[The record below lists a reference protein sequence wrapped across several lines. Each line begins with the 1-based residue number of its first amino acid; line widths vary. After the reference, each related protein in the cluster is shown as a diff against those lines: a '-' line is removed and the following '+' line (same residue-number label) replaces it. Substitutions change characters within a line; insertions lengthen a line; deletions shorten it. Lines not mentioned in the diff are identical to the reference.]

1 MLIILDGF
9 GLAGPGPG
17 NAVSLA
23 KTPNLDALMAN
34 YPGAKLQASGQYV
47 GLPQGQMGNSEVGH
61 MNIGAGRVIYQSL
74 TKIDRDIAQGDFYKK
89 PVLRRAIQE
98 ALDKGKNLH
107 LMGLLS
113 KGGVHSHQ
121 RHLFAILK
129 LCKDMGLDR
138 VYVHAFLDGRDV
150 SPHDGL
156 ADLESLQE
164 EIRSLGVGKIAT
176 VTGRYYAMDRDQRY
190 DRIEKAY
197 RAVVQ
202 GLGDRT
208 DDFCQKL
215 QAKYQVGETDEFVQ
229 AMVAADYQGMDPE
242 DSIIFYNFRPDR
254 ARQLT
259 WAIMDENFDL
269 FSRPFV
275 YRGYFACM
283 TNYDRAI
290 EGVHIVYQ
298 EEKITNTLGAYL
310 SHCGKKQLRIAETE
324 KYAHVTFFFNGG
336 VELPNEGEDR
346 ILVPSPKVATYDL
359 KPEMSAVEVTDK
371 LVEAILTA
379 KYDFILLNFANPDMV
394 GHTGVVSAA
403 VKAVE
408 TVDSCLGRILKALDQ
423 VDGKALITADHGNC
437 EVMVDEK
444 GQAMTSHTNNQVPLV
459 GYKIDES
466 LRDGALCDLA
476 PTILDIMGLE
486 KPEEMTGTSLRMEE
500 IWVELYQLMPWKF

>member
-1 MLIILDGF
+1 MPSPVMLIILDGF

-17 NAVSLA
+17 NAASLA
-23 KTPNLDALMAN
+23 KTPNLDALMARW
-34 YPGAKLQASGQYV
+34 PQSKIQASSQYV

-74 TKIDRDIAQGDFYKK
+74 TKIDRDIGQGDFYKK
-89 PVLRRAIQE
+89 PVLRQAIQE
-98 ALDKGKNLH
+98 ALDKGKSLH

-156 ADLESLQE
+156 EDLKSLKE
-164 EIRSLGVGKIAT
+164 EMERLGLGKLAS
-176 VTGRYYAMDRDQRY
+176 VTGRYFAMDRDQRY
-190 DRIEKAY
+190 DRVEKAY
-197 RAVVQ
+197 RAICLGQ
-202 GLGDRT
+202 GQKTGD
-208 DDFCQKL
+208 FIKSL
-215 QAKYQVGETDEFVQ
+215 EEKYQEGETDEFVQ
-229 AMVAADYQGMDPE
+229 AMVAQDYSGMDPE
-242 DSIIFYNFRPDR
+242 DSIVFFNFRPDR

-259 WAIMDENFDL
+259 RAFVDPDFSAFD
-269 FSRPFV
+269 RPIH
-275 YRGYFACM
+275 YRGYFATM
-283 TNYDRAI
+283 TNYDKEI
-290 EGVHIVYQ
+290 QGVHVIYRD
-298 EEKITNTLGAYL
+298 EKIANTLGAYL
-310 SHCGKKQLRIAETE
+310 AHCGKRQLRIAETE

-336 VELPNEGEDR
+336 VEEPNPNEDR

-371 LVEAILTA
+371 LVEAILSG

-408 TVDSCLGRILKALDQ
+408 TVDTCLGRILKALDQ
-423 VDGKALITADHGNC
+423 VDGQALITADHGNC

-444 GQAMTSHTNNQVPLV
+444 GQAMTSHTTNPVPLV
-459 GYKIDES
+459 GYKVNGR
-466 LRDGALCDLA
+466 LKDGALCDLA

-500 IWVELYQLMPWKF
+500 I

>member
-121 RHLFAILK
+121 RHLYAILK

-215 QAKYQVGETDEFVQ
+215 QAKYQAGETDEFVQ

-259 WAIMDENFDL
+259 LSLI
-269 FSRPFV
+269 
-275 YRGYFACM
+275 
-283 TNYDRAI
+283 
-290 EGVHIVYQ
+290 HI
-298 EEKITNTLGAYL
+298 
-310 SHCGKKQLRIAETE
+310 
-324 KYAHVTFFFNGG
+324 
-336 VELPNEGEDR
+336 
-346 ILVPSPKVATYDL
+346 
-359 KPEMSAVEVTDK
+359 
-371 LVEAILTA
+371 
-379 KYDFILLNFANPDMV
+379 
-394 GHTGVVSAA
+394 
-403 VKAVE
+403 
-408 TVDSCLGRILKALDQ
+408 
-423 VDGKALITADHGNC
+423 
-437 EVMVDEK
+437 
-444 GQAMTSHTNNQVPLV
+444 
-459 GYKIDES
+459 
-466 LRDGALCDLA
+466 
-476 PTILDIMGLE
+476 
-486 KPEEMTGTSLRMEE
+486 
-500 IWVELYQLMPWKF
+500 